1 MYFHDH
7 LLSHGC
13 QMSEHGEKCQSEWSP
28 LLFTGDQLINFMQ
41 PVLSVLALNQ
51 RENQP
56 GIINIPQSLSKRAD
70 GHQSINRCF
79 FYCALSKQA
88 VFGLVVVKSFTCKRP
103 LSAGLSQSVTG
114 WKRHMSSG
122 PSLCCGFPH
131 YTPQAHCGV
140 IIPPL

>member
-7 LLSHGC
+7 LRSHGC

-70 GHQSINRCF
+70 GHQSINRWF
-79 FYCALSKQA
+79 FLLRFIKKSSIWLSGGKVPSHVRGPFLQVCLSLSLA
-88 VFGLVVVKSFTCKRP
+88 GRDTC
-103 LSAGLSQSVTG
+103 
-114 WKRHMSSG
+114 